1 MTIAE
6 AIYLLCAA
14 TSLIAAVLLLRQ
26 YASRRTPLLLWSCV
40 GFLGLAVNNVLVYV
54 DFDVMPLVDLSLARS
69 LAGAIAM
76 IALVYGLIRES
87 GA

>member
-14 TSLIAAVLLLRQ
+14 TSLTAALLLLRQ
-26 YASRRTPLLLWSCV
+26 YSARRTALLLWSCV

-54 DFDVMPLVDLSLARS
+54 DLGLLTDTDLSLPRTLSGA
-69 LAGAIAM
+69 LAM
-76 IALVYGLIRES
+76 LALVYGLIRE
-87 GA
+87 GTA

>member
-1 MTIAE
+1 MTIAD

-14 TSLIAAVLLLRQ
+14 TSLAAAWLLLRQ
-26 YASRRTPLLLWSCV
+26 YRRRRSPLLLWSCI
-40 GFLGLAVNNVLVYV
+40 GFFGLAVNNALVLT
-54 DFDVMPLVDLSLARS
+54 DFAILRAVDLSLARS

-76 IALVYGLIRES
+76 LVLVYGLIWEA